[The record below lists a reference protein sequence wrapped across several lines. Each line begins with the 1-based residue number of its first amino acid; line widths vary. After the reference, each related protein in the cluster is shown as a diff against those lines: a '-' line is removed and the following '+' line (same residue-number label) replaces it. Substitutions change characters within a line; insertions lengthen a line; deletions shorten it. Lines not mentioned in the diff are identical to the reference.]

1 MTDWAL
7 PPITYIE
14 HDDAL
19 RQLVTTLAREPLL
32 AVDTESNSLHAYR
45 EQVCLFQLSTR
56 TADYI
61 IDPLAIDDM
70 QPFGALLANP
80 AIEKVFHAAE
90 YDLACMKRD
99 YGFVVNN
106 LFDTMVSARICGRK
120 AVGLSALLI
129 EYVGVKP
136 DKSHQRDD
144 WRRRPLSSDSL
155 RYAQMDTHFLPL
167 LRDKL
172 YAELEQGAHLPE
184 ARELFDEVC
193 QATPANGRHV
203 DPDGYRAIGQPHD
216 LNRRQMAILRE
227 LYLLRER
234 LAEERDFPPFKVFS
248 NATMV
253 ALACADPTTMDA
265 LEDIEGM
272 SPAQIRRYGRQLLR
286 TIELGRSSRLP
297 PPPKPIAPD
306 PVASDLYTVLHN
318 WRRGRAEQRGVE
330 SDVIISKHALWEL
343 ARRAPSTLD
352 QMRDI
357 RGLGPWRTQTYG
369 TEILDVIASYNNNG
383 A

>member
-1 MTDWAL
+1 
-7 PPITYIE
+7 
-14 HDDAL
+14 
-19 RQLVTTLAREPLL
+19 
-32 AVDTESNSLHAYR
+32 
-45 EQVCLFQLSTR
+45 
-56 TADYI
+56 
-61 IDPLAIDDM
+61 
-70 QPFGALLANP
+70 
-80 AIEKVFHAAE
+80 
-90 YDLACMKRD
+90 
-99 YGFVVNN
+99 
-106 LFDTMVSARICGRK
+106 
-120 AVGLSALLI
+120 
-129 EYVGVKP
+129 
-136 DKSHQRDD
+136 
-144 WRRRPLSSDSL
+144 
-155 RYAQMDTHFLPL
+155 
-167 LRDKL
+167 
-172 YAELEQGAHLPE
+172 
-184 ARELFDEVC
+184 LFDEVC